1 MNIQALID
9 TQIDRGTA
17 TGQLVSWN
25 ETTKRWEKTDE
36 SELKWDKVNTILI
49 ITGTTRTGR
58 VLAGGVA

>member
-17 TGQLVSWN
+17 TGQLLSWDD
-25 ETTKRWEKTDE
+25 TTQRWVKSDE
-36 SELKWDKVNTILI
+36 SELKWDSNLKILI